1 MSSEH
6 YSLGPFL
13 WQYYIMICLK
23 ELEIIEI
30 ATYICMS
37 FIND

>member
-1 MSSEH
+1 
-6 YSLGPFL
+6 
-13 WQYYIMICLK
+13 MICLK
-23 ELEIIEI
+23 ELEITEI